1 MNALSN
7 LSFDVHR
14 GATVTTARLVL
25 DDDIEIIGEAKL
37 HPKDTY
43 REDIGLALAIGRCFA
58 EVSALLLETADILVE
73 STESL
78 PLKLMPRDFLCTFGE
93 DGWAIDNEY
102 EELM

>member
-58 EVSALLLETADILVE
+58 EVSAMLLDTADFLVE
-73 STESL
+73 ENSL
-78 PLKLMPRDFLCTFGE
+78 DEAPPDFLCAFGD
-93 DGWAIDNEY
+93 DGWAIVDEY
-102 EELM
+102 EELL